1 MEERAS
7 AQLCLGRD
15 RRDESEPF
23 SQGCCPPTPPLSLFY
38 PPHEPEHPVNHPQH
52 CSHLRGAHQAP
63 REERISQAGMW
74 ESPGEGEAFC
84 QHHGTSEM
92 PSCRPSPAV
101 SPAKAWKS
109 CSAYQQSLKAAQ
121 NPPAGGG
128 GLPGCRDHKYSRAD
142 SCQQR
147 FLAIP
152 FDSLPFPS
160 RLLQEW
166 LQTPAQSPTEIPEM
180 PPGKAAAKGQDLHLA
195 NDTSRSQVQGHS
207 PRVSKAM

>member
-63 REERISQAGMW
+63 REERISQAAMW
-74 ESPGEGEAFC
+74 ESPVRFSFC

-147 FLAIP
+147 FPATP
-152 FDSLPFPS
+152 F
-160 RLLQEW
+160 E
-166 LQTPAQSPTEIPEM
+166 
-180 PPGKAAAKGQDLHLA
+180 AAAGMAADPSPKPHRNPRDA
-195 NDTSRSQVQGHS
+195 PRESSSQRAGS
-207 PRVSKAM
+207 AFGK